1 MYYIHNINIK
11 YIDPTNKYISF
22 GSIHYAINLDVVSS
36 FIVLILND
44 FDSSSID
51 VFINL
56 SQ

>member
-11 YIDPTNKYISF
+11 YVDPTNKCISF

-44 FDSSSID
+44 FDSSSIN
-51 VFINL
+51 VL
-56 SQ
+56 LV